1 MKKIKV
7 YHTGFLHEHDA
18 NDISIRVTAK
28 NGVDYGI
35 YVYSEKGYLCGNTVI
50 HFLKQLDPAKFGC
63 NTKQVYFKYL
73 KTARNHAEIIN
84 QLLIQGE
91 IEKL

>member
-7 YHTGFLHEHDA
+7 YHTGFLYEYDME
-18 NDISIRVTAK
+18 DISIKVIAK
-28 NGVDYGI
+28 NGIDYGI
-35 YVYSEKGYLCGNTVI
+35 YVYSEKGYLCGNTII
-50 HFLKQLDPAKFGC
+50 HCLKQLDPSKFGC

-73 KTARNHAEIIN
+73 KTACNHAEIIN
-84 QLLIQGE
+84 QLLIQDE